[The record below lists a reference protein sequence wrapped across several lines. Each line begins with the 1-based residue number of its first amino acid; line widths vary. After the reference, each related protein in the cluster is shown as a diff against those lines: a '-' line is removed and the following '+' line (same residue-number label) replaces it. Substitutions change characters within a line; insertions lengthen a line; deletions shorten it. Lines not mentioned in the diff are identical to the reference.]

1 MSPTPKKQPMVQCPD
16 CGRSNDP
23 GRGSTRCWFCNTELP
38 TSALQVFDVEGSG
51 MRFGVA
57 EDGRPYVVA
66 EDFTPSLN
74 YSRARDALRMVDEDE
89 KGAQIVRTP
98 GGPQQM
104 AVLYE
109 DGIWE
114 LIFLSRKP
122 EAKAIKKR
130 VKAILRQI
138 RETGRY
144 EAPVLG
150 ADLLVELEQ
159 SNQRLGQAIAIAKT
173 ERAGRLEAEA
183 ERDAYAIDARSWQ
196 VLGSGEG
203 DFSVADAA
211 KILSRDPAISIGR
224 DRLFTLMAE
233 LRWTYRQRADGR
245 WRAYQTQVDNGR
257 LSELPQQYEHPT
269 TGEVALAAPQVRVI
283 AKGLQALHRHLGGTA
298 PLDLDGAE

>member
-1 MSPTPKKQPMVQCPD
+1 V
-16 CGRSNDP
+16 
-23 GRGSTRCWFCNTELP
+23 
-38 TSALQVFDVEGSG
+38 LQVFDVEGSG

-74 YSRARDALRMVDEDE
+74 YSRARDALRMVDKDE

-144 EAPVLG
+144 EAPALG
-150 ADLLVELEQ
+150 ADLLAELEQ

-173 ERAGRLEAEA
+173 ERAGRLKAEV
-183 ERDAYAIDARSWQ
+183 ERDAYAVDAHSWQ

-203 DFSVADAA
+203 DFSVSDAA

-245 WRAYQTQVDNGR
+245 WRAYQAQVDNGR

-269 TGEVALAAPQVRVI
+269 TGEIALAAPQVRVV
-283 AKGLQALHRHLGGTA
+283 AKGLQTLHRHLGGID
-298 PLDLDGAE
+298 PLYLDGAE